1 MTIDTTADAP
11 DLTPGPAKVNP
22 PTIIFLA
29 LLSPFGIPAGYLSVT
44 LGYLLRHGGVSVAA
58 IATMG
63 ALSFIPQTWKVAW
76 APIVD
81 TTLTS
86 KTWYLIGAGLVA
98 VGIFSSSILPPT
110 PASIPLFTVIVVVTG
125 AASTLCSM
133 ASETFMANLDDHLKG
148 MASGWSQAGN
158 FAGAGLGG
166 GLALWL
172 AENVHP
178 SWVSG
183 AVLGAVV
190 IACCLGLLVVREP
203 PRSHARPS
211 IILTFAEVGRD
222 VWSVIRSRA
231 GILVVILMLLPLGTG
246 ALQNLWSSVAGD
258 WRASAGTVELT
269 NGALAGLVSIPG
281 CLIGGWI
288 CDRIDRRLAYCL
300 FGLVAGAA
308 VALMAL
314 APRTPAMYVTFVL
327 LYAAVIGACYT
338 AYSAVVLEAI
348 GQGAAATK
356 FNFMA
361 SVSNIPIGAFIALEG
376 QWHDKGGSALML
388 YGEAAAALASVV
400 VFSLVVAFWPK
411 RKVVADA

>member
-1 MTIDTTADAP
+1 MTIDTTAGAP
-11 DLTPGPAKVNP
+11 SPTRHNP

-29 LLSPFGIPAGYLSVT
+29 LLSPFGIPAGYLGVT
-44 LGYLLRHGGVSVAA
+44 LGNLLAHGGVSVAA
-58 IATMG
+58 IATMT

-86 KTWYLIGAGLVA
+86 KAWYAIGAVLVA
-98 VGIFSSSILPPT
+98 IGILWSSTLPTT
-110 PASIPLFTVIVVVTG
+110 PASMPIFTVLVVVTSF
-125 AASTLCSM
+125 ASTLCSM

-172 AENVHP
+172 AVNVHP
-178 SWVSG
+178 TWVSG
-183 AVLGAVV
+183 AVLSTVV
-190 IACCLGLLVVREP
+190 IACCLALLVVREP
-203 PRSHARPS
+203 PRSHVRPN
-211 IILTFAEVGRD
+211 IMLTFAEVGRD

-231 GILVVILMLLPLGTG
+231 GILVIILMLLPLGTG
-246 ALQNLWSSVAGD
+246 ALQSLWSAVASD
-258 WRASAGTVELT
+258 WRTGSNTVALANGT
-269 NGALAGLVSIPG
+269 LAGLVAIPG
-281 CLIGGWI
+281 CLIGGWL

-327 LYAAVIGACYT
+327 LYATVIGACYT

-361 SVSNIPIGAFIALEG
+361 SISNMPIGLFIALEG
-376 QWHDKGGSALML
+376 QWHDKGGDNLML
-388 YGEAAAALASVV
+388 FGEAGAAVASVV
-400 VFSLVVAFWPK
+400 VFSLVVAVWPK
-411 RKVVADA
+411 RRVVAEA

>member
-1 MTIDTTADAP
+1 MTIDETAVAAAP
-11 DLTPGPAKVNP
+11 SGRHNP
-22 PTIIFLA
+22 PAIIFLA

-44 LGYLLRHGGVSVAA
+44 LGYLLKHGGVSVAA

-76 APIVD
+76 APFVD

-86 KTWYLIGAGLVA
+86 KAWYVIGAVLVA
-98 VGIFSSSILPPT
+98 TGILWSSILPPT
-110 PASIPLFTVIVVVTG
+110 PAAIPVFTVIVVVTSL
-125 AASTLCSM
+125 ASTLCSM
-133 ASETFMANLDDHLKG
+133 ASETFMANLDDHMKG
-148 MASGWSQAGN
+148 IASGWSQAGN
-158 FAGAGLGG
+158 FAGSGLGG

-172 AENVHP
+172 AVHVHP
-178 SWVSG
+178 AWISG

-190 IACCLGLLVVREP
+190 IACCLALLLVREP
-203 PRSHARPS
+203 PRTHLRPN
-211 IILTFAEVGRD
+211 ILLTFAEVGRD

-231 GILVVILMLLPLGTG
+231 GILVIVLMLLPLGTG

-258 WRASAGTVELT
+258 WRTGADTVALT
-269 NGALAGLVSIPG
+269 NGALAGLVAIPG
-281 CLIGGWI
+281 CLVGGWI

-327 LYAAVIGACYT
+327 LYAAIIGACYT

-361 SVSNIPIGAFIALEG
+361 SVSNVPIGAFIALEG
-376 QWHDKGGSALML
+376 QWHDKGGANLML
-388 YGEAAAALASVV
+388 YGEAAAALASVLF
-400 VFSLVVAFWPK
+400 FSLVVAVWPK
-411 RKVVADA
+411 RKIVDLA

>member
-1 MTIDTTADAP
+1 MTIDTTADPAP
-11 DLTPGPAKVNP
+11 AAKVNP

-58 IATMG
+58 IATVG

-86 KTWYLIGAGLVA
+86 KAWYVIGAVLVA
-98 VGIFSSSILPPT
+98 LGILWSSILPPT
-110 PASIPLFTVIVVVTG
+110 PAAIPAFTIIVAVTG
-125 AASTLCSM
+125 FASTLCSM
-133 ASETFMANLDDHLKG
+133 SAETFMANLDDHLKG
-148 MASGWSQAGN
+148 MASGWAQAGN

-172 AENVHP
+172 AVHVHP

-183 AVLGAVV
+183 AVLGAIV
-190 IACCLGLLVVREP
+190 IACCLALLVVREP
-203 PRSHARPS
+203 PRLHLRPTFIS
-211 IILTFAEVGRD
+211 TFAEVGRD

-231 GILVVILMLLPLGTG
+231 GILVIILMLLPLGTG
-246 ALQNLWSSVAGD
+246 ALQNLWSSVASD
-258 WRASAGTVELT
+258 WGTKADTVALT
-269 NGALAGLVSIPG
+269 NGALAGLVAIPG

-288 CDRIDRRLAYCL
+288 CDRMDRRLAYCL

-361 SVSNIPIGAFIALEG
+361 SVSNMPIGVFIALEG
-376 QWHDKGGSALML
+376 QWHDKGGDNLML
-388 YGEAAAALASVV
+388 YGEALAAVASVV
-400 VFSLVVAFWPK
+400 VFALVVAVWPK
-411 RKVVADA
+411 RKIVAAA

>member
-1 MTIDTTADAP
+1 MTIDRTADAP
-11 DLTPGPAKVNP
+11 PPAPIPAKVNP

-29 LLSPFGIPAGYLSVT
+29 LLSPFGIPAGYLGVT
-44 LGYLLRHGGVSVAA
+44 LGYLLVHGGVRVGA
-58 IATMG
+58 IATMT

-86 KTWYLIGAGLVA
+86 KAWYVIGAVLVA
-98 VGIFSSSILPPT
+98 GGILWSSLLPTT
-110 PASIPLFTVIVVVTG
+110 PAAMPMFTVLVVVTSF
-125 AASTLCSM
+125 ASTLCSM

-158 FAGAGLGG
+158 FAGSGLGG

-172 AENVHP
+172 AVHVHP

-183 AVLGAVV
+183 AVLGVIV
-190 IACCLGLLVVREP
+190 IACSLALFAVREP
-203 PRSHARPS
+203 PRSHVRPNM
-211 IILTFAEVGRD
+211 ILTFAEVLRD

-231 GILVVILMLLPLGTG
+231 GILVIILMLLPLGTG
-246 ALQNLWSSVAGD
+246 AAQSLWSSIAGD
-258 WRASAGTVELT
+258 WRTGSDTVALA
-269 NGALAGLVSIPG
+269 NGALAGLAAIPG

-308 VALMAL
+308 LALMAL

-327 LYAAVIGACYT
+327 LYAALIGACYT

-361 SVSNIPIGAFIALEG
+361 SVSNVPIGAFIALEG
-376 QWHDKGGSALML
+376 QWHDKGGANLML
-388 YGEAAAALASVV
+388 YGEASAALAAV
-400 VFSLVVAFWPK
+400 VFFALLVAVWPK
-411 RKVVADA
+411 RTVAAA